1 MFFPSFR
8 ADSTDREF
16 VETIHKKNG
25 RLHIYVRQDKYK
37 GELKSHNWVG
47 RTYIDG
53 KQKIVSSG
61 TTDLE
66 KATLILEKWFDDLQ
80 TKKGQKEAAPTIEE
94 NKTKSA
100 DNIAKIEDDISVKD
114 KNKEISHPNQKE
126 NIPPSPEVKTGV
138 FDKLKN
144 IKFSKQNFGKKEA
157 LSKTSVTAKK
167 NKLQEK
173 IKNFFKSKVSKMSV
187 AGEEIVGIDIAPEAV
202 HVAQVNR
209 DKNDK
214 WILDKFSYRLL
225 DNERIGDNLIESKD
239 YLAEEITLALAN
251 AKITS
256 KNVALSIP
264 VTSAIIRVVTSPLMT
279 EEELKKAIDTDS
291 LWENLVQLTDNL
303 NDYSVFHQVIN
314 RNSKNNTM
322 DILFV
327 ASKLSDINAFSSII
341 KKSNLNPVI
350 MDVRCFTLKNAFD
363 NIAISAGNKQNSA
376 IMEFGTEEN
385 YLMIIHNNIPIITD
399 IFLRPQEK
407 QSIKQADPSKENDE
421 SRNVIRRYAMQ
432 IKQAINDYEAK
443 YESKINSINV
453 VSSLKNIKDLLPVF
467 TKNLPNTRFKMF
479 DPLMTIS
486 VPAYNKEKIN
496 HDNVSVLT
504 SVLGLAFRKL
514 DVFGYYKFVTAV
526 KNINLLPNRDAV
538 RQQNKIKFLS
548 GFALKGFAGAIAGI
562 YLLLIGLSFF
572 QYNSNKEKLLAF
584 DQVQGEFDRV
594 NSRYSKLMKQ
604 KNEMQLALKL
614 GKLVHS
620 NQIHSYRALAQIT
633 RSVPIRV
640 QFTKMEF
647 DGSTNIS
654 IQGSAFSDQ
663 DILNFIGNLNAKSLI
678 EQASLVSMDVST
690 SETEQSSSNKK
701 GFTILCKLKGA

>member
-1 MFFPSFR
+1 
-8 ADSTDREF
+8 
-16 VETIHKKNG
+16 
-25 RLHIYVRQDKYK
+25 
-37 GELKSHNWVG
+37 
-47 RTYIDG
+47 
-53 KQKIVSSG
+53 QKIVSSG
-61 TTDLE
+61 TPDLE
-66 KATLILEKWFDDLQ
+66 KATVILEKWFDDLQ
-80 TKKGQKEAAPTIEE
+80 IKKEQKQATPTIEE

-100 DNIAKIEDDISVKD
+100 DDIAKIEDDISVKN
-114 KNKEISHPNQKE
+114 KNKEISKTNQKE
-126 NIPPSPEVKTGV
+126 DIPASPEVKTSV

-144 IKFSKQNFGKKEA
+144 IK
-157 LSKTSVTAKK
+157 LSKSNLFKTSGTSRK
-167 NKLQEK
+167 NKFYTRMQ
-173 IKNFFKSKVSKMSV
+173 NFFKSKVSKMSV
-187 AGEEIVGIDIAPEAV
+187 AGEEIVGVDISYESI
-202 HVAQVNR
+202 HVAQVNK
-209 DKNDK
+209 DKSDK

-225 DNERIGDNLIESKD
+225 DKAKTGDNLIENKE
-239 YLAEEITLALAN
+239 YLSDEIKLALAN

-256 KNVALSIP
+256 TNVALSIP
-264 VTSAIIRVVTSPLMT
+264 VTSAIIRVVESPLMS
-279 EEELKKAIDTDS
+279 EEELKKAIETDS
-291 LWENLVQLTDNL
+291 LWENMDILTDNL

-327 ASKLSDINAFSSII
+327 ASKLSDVNAFSSII

-363 NIAISAGNKQNSA
+363 NIAISAGTNKNSA
-376 IMEFGTEEN
+376 IMEFGLEEN

-407 QSIKQADPSKENDE
+407 QSILEADPSQENDE

-432 IKQAINDYEAK
+432 IKQAINDYETK

-453 VSSLKNIKDLLPVF
+453 VSGLKNIKVLIPMF
-467 TKNLPNTRFKMF
+467 KKNLPTTGFKMF
-479 DPLMTIS
+479 DPLMTMS
-486 VPAYNKEKIN
+486 VPEYNKDKIN
-496 HDNVSVLT
+496 QENVSVLT

-572 QYNSNKEKLLAF
+572 QYNSNKEKLLTF

-594 NSRYSKLMKQ
+594 NSRYSKLMKK

-614 GKLVHS
+614 GKQVNS
-620 NQIHSYRALAQIT
+620 NQIQSYRALAQIT
-633 RSVPIRV
+633 RSVPVRV

-647 DGSTNIS
+647 DGSKNIS

-663 DILNFIGNLNAKSLI
+663 DILNFIANLNSKSLI

-701 GFTILCKLKGA
+701 GFTILCKLKGV

>member
-1 MFFPSFR
+1 M
-8 ADSTDREF
+8 
-16 VETIHKKNG
+16 IHKKNG
-25 RLHIYVRQDKYK
+25 KLHIYVRQDKYK

-47 RTYIDG
+47 RTYRDG

-66 KATLILEKWFDDLQ
+66 KATLILEKWFDGLQ
-80 TKKGQKEAAPTIEE
+80 TKKGQKEAVPTIED
-94 NKTKSA
+94 NITKTE

-114 KNKEISHPNQKE
+114 KNKEISHSNQKE

-225 DNERIGDNLIESKD
+225 DNEKIGDNLIESKD

-279 EEELKKAIDTDS
+279 EEELKKAIETDS

-421 SRNVIRRYAMQ
+421 FRNVIRRYAMQ

-572 QYNSNKEKLLAF
+572 QYNSNKEKLLTF

-614 GKLVHS
+614 GELVNS

>member
-1 MFFPSFR
+1 MR
-8 ADSTDREF
+8 F

-53 KQKIVSSG
+53 KQKVVSSG
-61 TTDLE
+61 TADLE

-80 TKKGQKEAAPTIEE
+80 IKKEQKQATPTIEE

-100 DNIAKIEDDISVKD
+100 DDIAKIEDNISVKD
-114 KNKEISHPNQKE
+114 KNKEISKPNQKE
-126 NIPPSPEVKTGV
+126 DIPASPEVKTSV
-138 FDKLKN
+138 FNKLKN
-144 IKFSKQNFGKKEA
+144 IKFTRSN
-157 LSKTSVTAKK
+157 LSKTPTPGKK
-167 NKLQEK
+167 NKFQEK
-173 IKNFFKSKVSKMSV
+173 IQNFLKSKVSKMSV
-187 AGEEIVGIDIAPEAV
+187 AGEEIVGVDISPESI
-202 HVAQVNR
+202 HVAQVNK

-225 DNERIGDNLIESKD
+225 DKAKIGDNLIENKD
-239 YLAEEITLALAN
+239 YLSDEIKLALAN

-256 KNVALSIP
+256 TNVALSIP

-327 ASKLSDINAFSSII
+327 ASKLSDVNAFSSIV

-363 NIAISAGNKQNSA
+363 NIAISAGVKQNSA
-376 IMEFGTEEN
+376 IMEFGLEEN

-407 QSIKQADPSKENDE
+407 QSILQADPTQENDE

-432 IKQAINDYEAK
+432 IKQAINDYETK

-453 VSSLKNIKDLLPVF
+453 VSGLKNIKDSKKARVILEQI
-467 TKNLPNTRFKMF
+467 LPN
-479 DPLMTIS
+479 
-486 VPAYNKEKIN
+486 
-496 HDNVSVLT
+496 
-504 SVLGLAFRKL
+504 
-514 DVFGYYKFVTAV
+514 
-526 KNINLLPNRDAV
+526 
-538 RQQNKIKFLS
+538 
-548 GFALKGFAGAIAGI
+548 
-562 YLLLIGLSFF
+562 IG
-572 QYNSNKEKLLAF
+572 K
-584 DQVQGEFDRV
+584 
-594 NSRYSKLMKQ
+594 
-604 KNEMQLALKL
+604 
-614 GKLVHS
+614 
-620 NQIHSYRALAQIT
+620 
-633 RSVPIRV
+633 
-640 QFTKMEF
+640 
-647 DGSTNIS
+647 
-654 IQGSAFSDQ
+654 
-663 DILNFIGNLNAKSLI
+663 
-678 EQASLVSMDVST
+678 
-690 SETEQSSSNKK
+690 
-701 GFTILCKLKGA
+701 

>member
-8 ADSTDREF
+8 ADSTDSGF

-66 KATLILEKWFDDLQ
+66 KATLILEKWFDGLQ
-80 TKKGQKEAAPTIEE
+80 TKKGQKEAVPTIED
-94 NKTKSA
+94 NITKTE

-225 DNERIGDNLIESKD
+225 DNEKIGDNLIESKD

-279 EEELKKAIDTDS
+279 EEELKKAIETDS

-363 NIAISAGNKQNSA
+363 NIAISAGNKQNSV

-407 QSIKQADPSKENDE
+407 QSIKQ
-421 SRNVIRRYAMQ
+421 M
-432 IKQAINDYEAK
+432 
-443 YESKINSINV
+443 
-453 VSSLKNIKDLLPVF
+453 L
-467 TKNLPNTRFKMF
+467 
-479 DPLMTIS
+479 
-486 VPAYNKEKIN
+486 
-496 HDNVSVLT
+496 
-504 SVLGLAFRKL
+504 L
-514 DVFGYYKFVTAV
+514 DVM
-526 KNINLLPNRDAV
+526 P
-538 RQQNKIKFLS
+538 
-548 GFALKGFAGAIAGI
+548 
-562 YLLLIGLSFF
+562 
-572 QYNSNKEKLLAF
+572 
-584 DQVQGEFDRV
+584 
-594 NSRYSKLMKQ
+594 
-604 KNEMQLALKL
+604 
-614 GKLVHS
+614 
-620 NQIHSYRALAQIT
+620 
-633 RSVPIRV
+633 
-640 QFTKMEF
+640 
-647 DGSTNIS
+647 
-654 IQGSAFSDQ
+654 
-663 DILNFIGNLNAKSLI
+663 
-678 EQASLVSMDVST
+678 
-690 SETEQSSSNKK
+690 
-701 GFTILCKLKGA
+701 CKLNKQLTITKLNMKVKLIL

>member
-1 MFFPSFR
+1 M
-8 ADSTDREF
+8 
-16 VETIHKKNG
+16 ETIHKKDG

-80 TKKGQKEAAPTIEE
+80 IKKEQKQATPTIEE

-100 DNIAKIEDDISVKD
+100 DDIAKIEDNISVKD
-114 KNKEISHPNQKE
+114 KNKEISKPNQKE
-126 NIPPSPEVKTGV
+126 DIPASPEVKTSV
-138 FDKLKN
+138 FNKLKN
-144 IKFSKQNFGKKEA
+144 IKFTRSN
-157 LSKTSVTAKK
+157 LSKSSGATKK
-167 NKLQEK
+167 NKFTEK
-173 IKNFFKSKVSKMSV
+173 MKNIFQSKVSKMSV
-187 AGEEIVGIDIAPEAV
+187 AGEEIVGVDISPESI
-202 HVAQVNR
+202 HVAQVNK

-225 DNERIGDNLIESKD
+225 DKAKIGDNLIENKD
-239 YLAEEITLALAN
+239 YLSDEIKLALAN

-256 KNVALSIP
+256 TNVALSIP

-327 ASKLSDINAFSSII
+327 ASKLSDVNAFSSII

-363 NIAISAGNKQNSA
+363 NIAIGAGAKQNSA
-376 IMEFGTEEN
+376 IMEFGLEEN

-407 QSIKQADPSKENDE
+407 QSILQANPSQENDE

-432 IKQAINDYEAK
+432 IKQAINDYETK
-443 YESKINSINV
+443 YESEINSINV
-453 VSSLKNIKDLLPVF
+453 VSCLKNIKDLLPMF
-467 TKNLPNTRFKMF
+467 TKNLPNTGFKMF
-479 DPLMTIS
+479 NPLMTMSI
-486 VPAYNKEKIN
+486 PAYNKEKIN
-496 HDNVSVLT
+496 HDNASVLT

-572 QYNSNKEKLLAF
+572 QFNSNKEKLLTF

-604 KNEMQLALKL
+604 KNEMQLALRL
-614 GKLVHS
+614 GKQVSS
-620 NQIHSYRALAQIT
+620 NQIQSYRALAQIT
-633 RSVPIRV
+633 RSVPVRV

-647 DGSTNIS
+647 DGSKNIS